1 MKVPPKRT
9 TLLDRIAK
17 WGQHGVRP
25 ELLFSPQSGHSD
37 NGAAEVAMRAHTEAQ
52 SHSKVLF
59 PASLSLSLSLSL
71 LFPLYPFAHYI
82 ISRCIPSTAS
92 KHSRCGVQHQTH
104 AVHRIAR
111 STELEALT

>member
-25 ELLFSPQSGHSD
+25 ELLILSPQSGHS
-37 NGAAEVAMRAHTEAQ
+37 NKGAAEVAMRAHTDAL

-59 PASLSLSLSLSL
+59 PASLSLSLSFL
-71 LFPLYPFAHYI
+71 PFASVCTPYI
-82 ISRCIPSTAS
+82 FSRCSSNTTS
-92 KHSRCGVQHQTH
+92 NHSCCGVQHPTR
-104 AVHRIAR
+104 V
-111 STELEALT
+111 EALT